1 MVEDSE
7 FDCVLRNSKRIRGEG
22 EKETESRCR
31 MVKQRDGWVMRQGSQ
46 SSIEER
52 ERYGWVELIEIR
64 GDWRNAV

>member
-1 MVEDSE
+1 
-7 FDCVLRNSKRIRGEG
+7 
-22 EKETESRCR
+22 